1 MVMSQVTTK
10 SGKSPCTYYI
20 MKQAVHPPTGKSEC
34 GAVDVRSG
42 LKNIPSFGG
51 DGVLSSIEITI
62 T

>member
-1 MVMSQVTTK
+1 
-10 SGKSPCTYYI
+10 